1 MAEEIS
7 KPLSMAQKIT
17 MISSGDSAVGVAKL
31 TGAVLDIM
39 TRLPAAIQKLTG
51 VNISVG
57 GGGEGGRVF
66 ALLNCNILLT
76 LHPCCFR

>member
-17 MISSGDSAVGVAKL
+17 MISSGDSEVGVAKL
-31 TGAVLDIM
+31 TGEVLDIM

-57 GGGEGGRVF
+57 GGGEGGRGGGF
-66 ALLNCNILLT
+66 
-76 LHPCCFR
+76 LHYSIAIFY